1 MKTLF
6 YKIEALTNLHAGS
19 GDANYGVVD
28 NLIQRDVVTE
38 LPVIHGSSFK
48 GAIKEHFEGVWENE
62 SDKNEKINYI
72 FGDNDNSGNYRF
84 LPALLLAIPL
94 RSNKKPYYIATS
106 PATIKELLRMTEDL
120 GFSLDKEIKDT
131 LEKLSKESITG
142 NPKIFAIT
150 TGLAIENFESFDN
163 LKIELNSKT
172 KEFLGVMD
180 DNLILLNESDFKTI
194 TNNSNLPVIAR
205 NQLVNGESKNLWYEQ
220 VVPRKSIFWT
230 AIVIPD
236 SKKYLTDF
244 EKGLKEYVHIGAN
257 ASVGY
262 GFTKISRVKKDEK

>member
-1 MKTLF
+1 MKTYF

-28 NLIQRDVVTE
+28 NLIQRDVITE

-48 GAIKEHFEGVWENE
+48 GALKEHLKGLIN
-62 SDKNEKINYI
+62 DTKIKFI
-72 FGDNDNSGNYRF
+72 FGHDDNSGNYRF
-84 LPALLLAIPL
+84 LPALLFAIPV

-106 PATIKELLRMTEDL
+106 PATIKEMLKMATDL
-120 GFSLDKEIKDT
+120 GFSLNSEIKENLD
-131 LEKLSKESITG
+131 KLSKVTFND
-142 NPKIFAIT
+142 NPKVLSET
-150 TGLAIENFESFDN
+150 SGLAIESFESFDK
-163 LKIELNSKT
+163 LEIELNLKT
-172 KEFLGVMD
+172 KEFLGIMD
-180 DNLILLNESDFKTI
+180 DNLILLNETDFKTI

-205 NQLVNGESKNLWYEQ
+205 NQLENGESKNLWYEQ

-236 SKKYLTDF
+236 NEEHLTDF
-244 EKGLKEYVHIGAN
+244 EDGLKKYVHIGAN

-262 GFTKISRVKKDEK
+262 GYTKISRV